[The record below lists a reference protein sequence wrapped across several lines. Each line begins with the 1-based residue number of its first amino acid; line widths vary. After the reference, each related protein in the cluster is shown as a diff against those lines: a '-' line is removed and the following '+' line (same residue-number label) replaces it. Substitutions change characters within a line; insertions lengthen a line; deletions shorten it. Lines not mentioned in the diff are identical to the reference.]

1 MGDTPARPTTVR
13 FMVVAVTSLAA
24 VFMYIDRGCIS
35 QLKVVIGQDLDISKQ
50 GMNWI
55 MSAFFWSYALAQV
68 PSGFVGARFGLR
80 HTLAI
85 MLFAWS
91 LCTAVCGL
99 AAGFG
104 ALFAARLAV
113 GLAEAGAY
121 PSAAA
126 IVKGWFPLS
135 ARGRANSFV
144 ALGGRAGLALSQ
156 ILTPWIAGYPF
167 FGWRGVLVLYGVLG
181 MFWAVVFWVVVRD
194 KAKLHPWANAAE
206 AAHAGTPP
214 PTPPTEQ
221 WPLAALVTSR
231 NMWLFGFVQFG
242 SNMGWA
248 FLITNLPEMLETYY
262 GCADPAERG
271 WISSMPAW
279 AMCVGMFAGGFLGD
293 WCVRRYGLL
302 WGRRLPIAVMLF
314 TAGLAY
320 LSCILITEPRVAE
333 TRAVIPVS
341 DAWLVAAALALM
353 AVSVDVGI
361 PSIWAFAQ
369 DVGGRHVGATL
380 GFGNMIGNLGA
391 AASPILLG
399 AFQERFG
406 YNTMFVL
413 CAGCFFM
420 ASLCALNLD
429 PTKPVLDD

>member
-1 MGDTPARPTTVR
+1 MPDTPARPTNVR
-13 FMVVAVTSLAA
+13 FLIVFVTALTA
-24 VFMYIDRGCIS
+24 VFMYVDRGCIS
-35 QLKVVIGQDLDISKQ
+35 QLKVDIGRDLNITKQ

-68 PSGFVGARFGLR
+68 PSGFFGAKFGLR
-80 HTLAI
+80 HSLAI

-91 LCTAVCGL
+91 VCTAVCGVV
-99 AAGFG
+99 AGFG
-104 ALFAARLAV
+104 GMFAARLAV
-113 GLAEAGAY
+113 GVAEAGAY

-126 IVKGWFPLS
+126 IVKGWFPLA

-156 ILTPWIAGYPF
+156 VLTPWIAGYPL
-167 FGWRGVLVLYGVLG
+167 FGWRGVLILYGVLG

-194 KAKLHPWANAAE
+194 KAKQHPWANDGE
-206 AAHAGTPP
+206 VAHAGTPP
-214 PTPPTEQ
+214 PAPPTAQ
-221 WPLAALVTSR
+221 WPLAALLTSR

-248 FLITNLPEMLETYY
+248 FLITNLPEMLETFYN
-262 GCADPAERG
+262 CPDAIERG
-271 WISSMPAW
+271 WIASVPAV
-279 AMCVGMFAGGFLGD
+279 ASCFGMLAGGFFAD
-293 WCVRRYGLL
+293 WCVRRFGLL
-302 WGRRLPIAVMLF
+302 WGRRLPISVMLMV
-314 TAGLAY
+314 AGLAY
-320 LSCILITEPRVAE
+320 LSCILITEPSVAE
-333 TRAVIPVS
+333 TRAMIPVR

-353 AVSVDVGI
+353 AISVDVGI

-399 AFQERFG
+399 AFQEKYG
-406 YNTMFVL
+406 YNTMFIL
-413 CAGCFFM
+413 CAGCFFL
-420 ASLCALNLD
+420 AAVCALNLNA
-429 PTKPVLDD
+429 TKPVIDD